1 MIESPRRIARAL
13 KNAAVQ
19 RAQLGF
25 TPVLQRERAAKIISR
40 IVPGERGKELAKK
53 ICDKLGGIKSPKEVA
68 KFFDDLEGKVA

>member
-25 TPVLQRERAAKIISR
+25 TPVLSHARAAKILSR
-40 IVPGERGKELAKK
+40 NTTPERANKLAAK
-53 ICDKLGGIKSPKEVA
+53 ICEKLNGLKSPKEVA